1 MADSDVR
8 RILSA
13 EDQKRAEMVDGAA
26 FLYSVDSSTF
36 KAKNPEEMEA
46 LPYQLYGAGRPLTSV
61 LYAHDH
67 DVWFDGNLTRSV
79 GIGGV
84 ATLPEGRV
92 KGGMRSIF
100 EACLPQ
106 WYQQGYVF
114 STLYPFSH
122 HFYRKFG
129 YELVQKSSYYTVPTA
144 SLAPYQNDEPAAL
157 VTDPAQLVSIADAF
171 GKRNN
176 LTIRR
181 KPSQW
186 GFVSKDPYKDVRY
199 TYKIGEEA
207 YLTFKVKKKPQG
219 GDYTLNVVDLAFV
232 SPQAFRHLLGFIYT
246 LRAQFDQVEMQLPDS
261 LPMHEMI
268 DECYDVS
275 QKVTQHGMARVINLQ
290 KALQLMAYP
299 AGSSGSFTMKVS
311 DPQISQNDG
320 CFKVSFADGKA
331 VSVEKQSD
339 ANASAD
345 LAVDIQTATRLT
357 IGSLSI
363 SEALY
368 LPGGFDCPHP
378 EKISSVFTRRD
389 IYFNDGF

>member
-1 MADSDVR
+1 MADIDVR
-8 RILSA
+8 RILSE
-13 EDQKRAEMVDGAA
+13 EDQKQAEMIDGAA
-26 FLYSVDSSTF
+26 FLYSVDPASF
-36 KAKNPEEMEA
+36 KAKTPQEMEA
-46 LPYQLYGAGRPLTSV
+46 LPYKLYGAGHPLSSV

-67 DVWFDGNLTRSV
+67 DVWFDGRPTRSV

-92 KGGMRSIF
+92 KGGMRAIF
-100 EACLPQ
+100 ETCLPQ

-144 SLAPYQNDEPAAL
+144 SLAPYQNDRPAAL
-157 VTDPAQLVSIADAF
+157 VTDPERLVPIADSF
-171 GKRNN
+171 GKKNN

-199 TYKIGEEA
+199 TYMIGEEA
-207 YLTFKVKKKPQG
+207 YLTFKVKKKDQ

-261 LPMHEMI
+261 VPLHDMI
-268 DECYDVS
+268 DECYDVE
-275 QKVTQHGMARVINLQ
+275 QKVTQHGMARVVSLE
-290 KALQLMAYP
+290 KALQLMTYP
-299 AGSSGSFTMKVS
+299 AGSGSFSIKVS
-311 DPQISQNDG
+311 DPQILQNDG
-320 CFKVSFADGKA
+320 CFQVSYADGKA
-331 VSVEKQSD
+331 VSVQKLKD
-339 ANASAD
+339 ADVPYD
-345 LAVDIQTATRLT
+345 LSVDIQTATRL
-357 IGSLSI
+357 ILGSLSI

-378 EKISSVFTRRD
+378 EKVSSVVTRRD